1 MLHNERSISLNLI
14 RQSLQAVTFQ
24 INKALLERVRL
35 GNLILQSAS
44 AAEVASSI
52 IYVWSR
58 RKKKR
63 KKKRERRYTECFCV
77 SKHFSRL
84 SH

>member
-58 RKKKR
+58 RKKK
-63 KKKRERRYTECFCV
+63 KKERETID
-77 SKHFSRL
+77 
-84 SH
+84 